1 MYLKNLNHRMS
12 LRLDDELLA
21 FVNSASEIYGIS
33 PSDFIRQCICS
44 VKYGY
49 DAARVQLNN
58 KVRMEG
64 SGNGID
70 RKEPINYKL

>member
-1 MYLKNLNHRMS
+1 MYLKNLSHRMT

-33 PSDFIRQCICS
+33 PSDFIRQCISS

-49 DAARVQLNN
+49 DAARLQMVD
-58 KVRMEG
+58 KTKKED
-64 SGNGID
+64 SGNGFD
-70 RKEPINYKL
+70 RKESLYNQL

>member
-1 MYLKNLNHRMS
+1 MYLKNLKHRMT

-33 PSDFIRQCICS
+33 PSDFIRQCISS

-49 DAARVQLNN
+49 DAARVQLND
-58 KVRMEG
+58 KTSRRILE
-64 SGNGID
+64 NGFD
-70 RKEPINYKL
+70 RKESIDDKL

>member
-1 MYLKNLNHRMS
+1 MYLKNLNHRMT

-33 PSDFIRQCICS
+33 PSDFIRQCISS

-49 DAARVQLNN
+49 DAARLQLND
-58 KVRMEG
+58 KERED
-64 SGNGID
+64 SGNGTD
-70 RKEPINYKL
+70 RKESINNQL

>member
-1 MYLKNLNHRMS
+1 MYLKNLNHRMT

-33 PSDFIRQCICS
+33 PSDFIRQCISS

-49 DAARVQLNN
+49 DAARVQLND
-58 KVRMEG
+58 KTRMEG

-70 RKEPINYKL
+70 RKEPKYSQL

>member
-1 MYLKNLNHRMS
+1 MYLKNLNHRMT
-12 LRLDDELLA
+12 LRLDDELLV

-33 PSDFIRQCICS
+33 PSDFIRQCISS

-49 DAARVQLNN
+49 DAARLQLND

-64 SGNGID
+64 SGNGFD
-70 RKEPINYKL
+70 RKEPINY